1 MRIVPIGD
9 STLRGS
15 RLAYGCWRI
24 AERDSAPGTG
34 RRAVLAA
41 VDAGYTLFDHADIY
55 CDGEAEKV
63 FGQVLKEVAGLR
75 ERVVLATKCGICK
88 QGNPNPDAPYRY
100 DFSAGYIIQSC
111 EGSLKRLGVE
121 TIDLYQLHRPDY
133 LMDPDEVAGAFVK
146 LRDAGK
152 VREFGVSNFK
162 PAQVTA
168 LQRACPMRLRAN
180 QVEISLANLSCFE
193 DGTLDQCL
201 AEKISPM
208 AWSPLAGGLLGHGP
222 RRLLASQEVYKPAS
236 VVAAL
241 DALAKVRGTIRT
253 VVALAWLLRH
263 PSGIIPIVGSTD
275 PERIRKAAAADD
287 FELSREEWYRLLG
300 AARGQKLP

>member
-1 MRIVPIGD
+1 MKIIPIGD
-9 STLRGS
+9 SSLRS
-15 RLAYGCWRI
+15 TRLAYGCWRI
-24 AERDSAPGTG
+24 AERDAAPGSG

-75 ERVVLATKCGICK
+75 DRLVLATKCGIRK
-88 QGNPNPDAPYRY
+88 SGDPSPDSTYRY
-100 DFSAGYIIQSC
+100 DFSAEYILRSC

-146 LRDAGK
+146 LREAGK
-152 VREFGVSNFK
+152 AREFGVSNFK
-162 PAQVTA
+162 PAQAAA
-168 LQRACPMRLRAN
+168 LQRACPMPMRAN
-180 QVEISLANLSCFE
+180 QVEISLANLTCFE

-201 AEKISPM
+201 AEKITPM
-208 AWSPLAGGLLGHGP
+208 AWSPLAGGLLGDGP
-222 RRLLASQEVYKPAS
+222 RRILASQEAYKPAA
-236 VVAAL
+236 VVSAL
-241 DALAKVRGTIRT
+241 DALAKVRGSART

-263 PSGIIPIVGSTD
+263 PSRIMPIIGS
-275 PERIRKAAAADD
+275 
-287 FELSREEWYRLLG
+287 
-300 AARGQKLP
+300 